1 VHTNTGGW
9 CAPDDL
15 LAPQLRR
22 LSTSQVGGAIEAH
35 EGVHWSGSPSKV
47 GCVAASCTSG
57 LPCTC
62 CEEYRS
68 SVCINGGI
76 RTFTIAGCI
85 EGLAPWL
92 RSCTGLSSVLSR
104 AVSMTMD
111 IGFYLGALDRVLEM
125 ATPDILP

>member
-1 VHTNTGGW
+1 VHTDTGGW

-22 LSTSQVGGAIEAH
+22 LSTSQMGDAIEAH
-35 EGVHWSGSPSKV
+35 DGVGSPSKV

-68 SVCINGGI
+68 SVCISGGI

-85 EGLAPWL
+85 QGLAPWL
-92 RSCTGLSSVLSR
+92 RSGTGLSGVCYRGRSR
-104 AVSMTMD
+104 
-111 IGFYLGALDRVLEM
+111 
-125 ATPDILP
+125 